1 MEDNPLKRKVQFQ
14 YQDRRLYSWVHQA
27 SFQPVF
33 KTLLYS
39 NAICT
44 LWNGQLLKMSYFK
57 EQHNTTYQIHNL
69 SFISRDGII
78 FILKFWRLV
87 LIGHSDR
94 KFFHILSISIRDSNR
109 HNNGMIS
116 KSFVVNGVWSCR
128 YQTVWKRIKQLTVRN
143 SYVFLSILFKMYENL
158 HILSN
163 ITKARRIYLSSKTKL
178 LSLRQNNVL
187 SKYFH

>member
-39 NAICT
+39 NTICT
-44 LWNGQLLKMSYFK
+44 LWNGQLLKMSNFK
-57 EQHNTTYQIHNL
+57 EQHSTTDQIHNL
-69 SFISRDGII
+69 SFISRVGII

-94 KFFHILSISIRDSNR
+94 KFFHILSISIRDSDR

-116 KSFVVNGVWSCR
+116 KSFVVNGLWSCR

-143 SYVFLSILFKMYENL
+143 SYVFF
-158 HILSN
+158 
-163 ITKARRIYLSSKTKL
+163 SKCMKTCT
-178 LSLRQNNVL
+178 
-187 SKYFH
+187 F

>member
-1 MEDNPLKRKVQFQ
+1 MQQE
-14 YQDRRLYSWVHQA
+14 
-27 SFQPVF
+27 
-33 KTLLYS
+33 
-39 NAICT
+39 
-44 LWNGQLLKMSYFK
+44 
-57 EQHNTTYQIHNL
+57 HNNL
-69 SFISRDGII
+69 SFISRDGIV

-94 KFFHILSISIRDSNR
+94 KFFHILSISIRDSDR

-116 KSFVVNGVWSCR
+116 KSFVVNGLWSCR

-187 SKYFH
+187 SKYFHWNRPFHDWNIADAA